1 MKSNVLLAS
10 FVAAVSLHG
19 AAFAQA
25 APEPAGDKPAEATI
39 SAPASAASSTD
50 AAIAAP
56 EKSRPKA
63 RRQVAAPAPAPE
75 PSAMGRFTD
84 FFRGGSNSSAQPNVQ
99 ASAQPDPRANARPAS
114 ANAQGQ
120 NASQFMLQRAAS
132 SYSTSSN
139 ALGFGL
145 YRVVPKET
153 VAFKERHAPGT
164 ILVRQREKRLY
175 YVNGDGTAIRY
186 AIAVGREGAAWAGT
200 SSVSDK
206 REWPGWTPTPAILAK
221 QPDLPRHVD
230 GGPANPMGARA
241 LYLGQTM
248 YRIHGTN
255 EPWRI
260 GEEASSGCIRMTND
274 DVVDLYNRTRLGATV
289 IVTR

>member
-10 FVAAVSLHG
+10 LIAALSLHSG
-19 AAFAQA
+19 AFAQA
-25 APEPAGDKPAEATI
+25 APEPAGDKPAEAAS
-39 SAPASAASSTD
+39 SAPASD
-50 AAIAAP
+50 AGIAAP
-56 EKSRPKA
+56 EKTKPKV
-63 RRQVAAPAPAPE
+63 RRLAAPAPE
-75 PSAMGRFTD
+75 PSAMDRFSY
-84 FFRGGSNSSAQPNVQ
+84 FFRGNSSVQ
-99 ASAQPDPRANARPAS
+99 ASAQPNPRANANARPAS

-120 NASQFMLQRAAS
+120 NASQFMLLRAAS

-145 YRVVPKET
+145 YRVVPKEI

-274 DVVDLYNRTRLGATV
+274 DIVDLYNRTRLGATV

>member
-1 MKSNVLLAS
+1 MKSNVVLAS
-10 FVAAVSLHG
+10 LIAALSLHS
-19 AAFAQA
+19 AAFAQT
-25 APEPAGDKPAEATI
+25 APTGDKPAV
-39 SAPASAASSTD
+39 AA
-50 AAIAAP
+50 
-56 EKSRPKA
+56 
-63 RRQVAAPAPAPE
+63 VAAPADAGIAGAEKPKPKVRRAAPAPE
-75 PSAMGRFTD
+75 PSAMDRFTN
-84 FFRGGSNSSAQPNVQ
+84 FFRSNSNVQ
-99 ASAQPDPRANARPAS
+99 ASAPSAPGNANARAPS

-120 NASQFMLQRAAS
+120 AASQVMLQRAAS

-145 YRVVPKET
+145 YRVTPREV
-153 VAFKERHAPGT
+153 VAFKERHTPGT

-186 AIAVGREGAAWAGT
+186 AIAVGREGAAWSGT

-206 REWPGWTPTPAILAK
+206 REWPGWTPTPGILAK

-260 GEEASSGCIRMTND
+260 GEEASSGCIRLTND
-274 DVVDLYNRTRLGATV
+274 DIIDLYNRTRLGATV

>member
-1 MKSNVLLAS
+1 MKLLVVFAS
-10 FVAAVSLHG
+10 LMAVVSLQTG
-19 AAFAQA
+19 ALAQTAAEPAPEKHAAATAA
-25 APEPAGDKPAEATI
+25 APESSAT
-39 SAPASAASSTD
+39 ASDAS
-50 AAIAAP
+50 IAAP
-56 EKSRPKA
+56 EKAKPKVK
-63 RRQVAAPAPAPE
+63 RQAVAPAPE
-75 PSAMGRFTD
+75 PAPMNRFSS
-84 FFRGGSNSSAQPNVQ
+84 FFRAGSATDTGASRPAPYGNTRS
-99 ASAQPDPRANARPAS
+99 ASAGSPD
-114 ANAQGQ
+114 
-120 NASQFMLQRAAS
+120 ASQYMQHKANS
-132 SYSTSSN
+132 SYSTSAN

-145 YRVVPKET
+145 YRITPKE
-153 VAFKERHAPGT
+153 VVQFREKHAPGT

-186 AIAVGREGAAWAGT
+186 AIAVGREGAAWSGT
-200 SSVSDK
+200 STVSDK
-206 REWPGWTPTPAILAK
+206 REWPGWTPTPDILRR

-230 GGPANPMGARA
+230 GGPANPLGARA

>member
-1 MKSNVLLAS
+1 MTSKVFFAS
-10 FVAAVSLHG
+10 LVAAVSLHS

-25 APEPAGDKPAEATI
+25 ASDAPGDKPAAT
-39 SAPASAASSTD
+39 ASAAPAAAAPTAAG

-56 EKSRPKA
+56 ETPKPA
-63 RRQVAAPAPAPE
+63 VRRRAAAPAPE
-75 PSAMGRFTD
+75 PSAMDRLSN
-84 FFRGGSNSSAQPNVQ
+84 FFRGNSAQPN
-99 ASAQPDPRANARPAS
+99 ASNAGARPGP
-114 ANAQGQ
+114 ANAQGSARGQ
-120 NASQFMLQRAAS
+120 DASQVMLQRAAS

-145 YRVVPKET
+145 YRVVPKE
-153 VAFKERHAPGT
+153 VVQFRERHAPGT

-206 REWPGWTPTPAILAK
+206 REWPGWTPTPEILRR
-221 QPDLPRHVD
+221 QPDLPRHVE

>member
-1 MKSNVLLAS
+1 MKLLVVFAS
-10 FVAAVSLHG
+10 LIAAISLQSG
-19 AAFAQA
+19 ALAQSASEPGAEKHAAASAA
-25 APEPAGDKPAEATI
+25 APDT
-39 SAPASAASSTD
+39 SAPASDASTT
-50 AAIAAP
+50 IAAP
-56 EKSRPKA
+56 EKAKPKV
-63 RRQVAAPAPAPE
+63 RRQTAAPAPAPAQE
-75 PSAMGRFTD
+75 PSSMSRFNN
-84 FFRGGSNSSAQPNVQ
+84 FFRGGSASDTGTGRPAPYAPSRS
-99 ASAQPDPRANARPAS
+99 ASAGGSDAAQYMQHKAN
-114 ANAQGQ
+114 
-120 NASQFMLQRAAS
+120 S

-145 YRVVPKET
+145 YRITPKE
-153 VAFKERHAPGT
+153 VVQFREKFAPGT

-186 AIAVGREGAAWAGT
+186 AIAVGREGAAWSGT
-200 SSVSDK
+200 STVSDK
-206 REWPGWTPTPAILAK
+206 KEWPGWTPTPDILRR

-230 GGPANPMGARA
+230 GGPANPLGARA

>member
-1 MKSNVLLAS
+1 MKSNVFLAS
-10 FVAAVSLHG
+10 LITAISLQSG
-19 AAFAQA
+19 ALAQA
-25 APEPAGDKPAEATI
+25 APEPAGDKPAEA
-39 SAPASAASSTD
+39 ASAAP
-50 AAIAAP
+50 AAAEPSIVAP
-56 EKSRPKA
+56 EQKARPKK
-63 RRQVAAPAPAPE
+63 RQSAAPAPAPE
-75 PSAMGRFTD
+75 PSGRSYFSN
-84 FFRGGSNSSAQPNVQ
+84 FFRGNAAPAGAQPE
-99 ASAQPDPRANARPAS
+99 PRGPRSAS
-114 ANAQGQ
+114 ANPQGQ
-120 NASQFMLQRAAS
+120 DASQFMMQKAAS

-145 YRVVPKET
+145 YRITPKE
-153 VAFKERHAPGT
+153 VVQFREKFAAGT

-186 AIAVGREGAAWAGT
+186 AIAVGREGAAWSGT

-206 REWPGWTPTPAILAK
+206 REWPGWTPTPDILRR

-230 GGPANPMGARA
+230 GGPANPLGARA

-274 DVVDLYNRTRLGATV
+274 DIVDLYNRTRLGATV

>member
-1 MKSNVLLAS
+1 MDRFSN
-10 FVAAVSLHG
+10 
-19 AAFAQA
+19 
-25 APEPAGDKPAEATI
+25 
-39 SAPASAASSTD
+39 
-50 AAIAAP
+50 
-56 EKSRPKA
+56 
-63 RRQVAAPAPAPE
+63 
-75 PSAMGRFTD
+75 
-84 FFRGGSNSSAQPNVQ
+84 FFRSNAYENAQTGTQWN
-99 ASAQPDPRANARPAS
+99 SRGYPRTAS

-120 NASQFMLQRAAS
+120 NASQFMLQRANS

-145 YRVVPKET
+145 YRITPREVVQFREK
-153 VAFKERHAPGT
+153 HAAGT

-186 AIAVGREGAAWAGT
+186 AIAVGREGAAWAGV
-200 SSVSDK
+200 SNVSDK
-206 REWPGWTPTPAILAK
+206 REWPDWTPTPDILRR

-230 GGPANPMGARA
+230 GGPANPLGARA

-260 GEEASSGCIRMTND
+260 GEEASSGCIRMTNED
-274 DVVDLYNRTRLGATV
+274 IVDLYNRARLGATV

>member
-1 MKSNVLLAS
+1 MKLLVVFAS
-10 FVAAVSLHG
+10 LIVAGSLPSG
-19 AAFAQA
+19 ALAQDAPEGAPERHAAATTA
-25 APEPAGDKPAEATI
+25 APTVTA
-39 SAPASAASSTD
+39 TD
-50 AAIAAP
+50 ASPTIAAP
-56 EKSRPKA
+56 EKARPKA
-63 RRQVAAPAPAPE
+63 RRQTVAPAPE
-75 PSAMGRFTD
+75 PSRMNRFSG
-84 FFRGGSNSSAQPNVQ
+84 FFRGGSATDAGVSRPAPYGNTRT
-99 ASAQPDPRANARPAS
+99 ASAGSPD
-114 ANAQGQ
+114 
-120 NASQFMLQRAAS
+120 ASQYMQHKANS
-132 SYSTSSN
+132 SYSTSAN

-145 YRVVPKET
+145 YRITPKE
-153 VAFKERHAPGT
+153 VVQFREKFAPGT

-200 SSVSDK
+200 STVSDK
-206 REWPGWTPTPAILAK
+206 REWPGWTPTPDILRR

-230 GGPANPMGARA
+230 GGPANPLGARA

>member
-1 MKSNVLLAS
+1 MTSKVLLAS
-10 FVAAVSLHG
+10 LITAVSLQG
-19 AAFAQA
+19 AALAQA
-25 APEPAGDKPAEATI
+25 ASDATEKKPAEA
-39 SAPASAASSTD
+39 SAPASAAAEPS
-50 AAIAAP
+50 IVAP
-56 EKSRPKA
+56 EQKAKPKK
-63 RRQVAAPAPAPE
+63 RQAAPAPVPAQE
-75 PSAMGRFTD
+75 PANSFSN
-84 FFRGGSNSSAQPNVQ
+84 FFRGNTAPAPETRGPRS
-99 ASAQPDPRANARPAS
+99 ASAAPN
-114 ANAQGQ
+114 GQ
-120 NASQFMLQRAAS
+120 SASQYMMQRATS

-145 YRVVPKET
+145 YRIVPRET
-153 VAFKERHAPGT
+153 VQFREKHAAGT

-206 REWPGWTPTPAILAK
+206 REWPDWTPTANILAR
-221 QPDLPRHVD
+221 QPDLPRHVE
-230 GGPANPMGARA
+230 GGPANPLGARA

-260 GEEASSGCIRMTND
+260 GEEASSGCIRLTND
-274 DVVDLYNRTRLGATV
+274 DIVDLYNRTRLGATV

>member
-10 FVAAVSLHG
+10 LITAISLQSG
-19 AAFAQA
+19 ALAQA
-25 APEPAGDKPAEATI
+25 ASDAAGDKPAEAT
-39 SAPASAASSTD
+39 SAAPAAAEPS
-50 AAIAAP
+50 IAAP
-56 EKSRPKA
+56 EQKARPKK
-63 RRQVAAPAPAPE
+63 RQTAAPAPAAAPE
-75 PSAMGRFTD
+75 PSAMDRFSG
-84 FFRGGSNSSAQPNVQ
+84 FIRGNAAP
-99 ASAQPDPRANARPAS
+99 APEPRGPRSAS
-114 ANAQGQ
+114 ANPQGV
-120 NASQFMLQRAAS
+120 SQFMLQRAAS

-145 YRVVPKET
+145 YRITPKE
-153 VAFKERHAPGT
+153 VVQFSERHAPGT

-206 REWPGWTPTPAILAK
+206 REWPGWTPTPDILRR
-221 QPDLPRHVD
+221 QPDLPRHVE
-230 GGPANPMGARA
+230 GGPANPLGARA

-274 DVVDLYNRTRLGATV
+274 DIVDLYNRTRLGATV

>member
-10 FVAAVSLHG
+10 LIAAVSLHTG
-19 AAFAQA
+19 AMAQA
-25 APEPAGDKPAEATI
+25 ASEPAGDKPAEA
-39 SAPASAASSTD
+39 AASEPV
-50 AAIAAP
+50 IAAP
-56 EKSRPKA
+56 ERKA
-63 RRQVAAPAPAPE
+63 RPRVKREALAPE
-75 PSAMGRFTD
+75 QPATERYGD
-84 FFRGGSNSSAQPNVQ
+84 FFRPSWNARSAG
-99 ASAQPDPRANARPAS
+99 PDARANARSAS
-114 ANAQGQ
+114 AQGQ
-120 NASQFMLQRAAS
+120 GASQFMLQRAAS

-145 YRVVPKET
+145 YRITPRET
-153 VAFKERHAPGT
+153 VQFRERHAPGT

-186 AIAVGREGAAWAGT
+186 AIAVGREGAAWSGT
-200 SSVSDK
+200 STVSDK
-206 REWPGWTPTPAILAK
+206 REWPDWTPTASILAK

-260 GEEASSGCIRMTND
+260 GEEASSGCIRMSND
-274 DVVDLYNRTRLGATV
+274 DIVDLYNRTRLGATV
-289 IVTR
+289 VVTR

>member
-1 MKSNVLLAS
+1 MKSTAVFAS
-10 FVAAVSLHG
+10 LIVAVSLHSG
-19 AAFAQA
+19 ALAQTASEPATEKHAAATTA
-25 APEPAGDKPAEATI
+25 APSG
-39 SAPASAASSTD
+39 STSD
-50 AAIAAP
+50 VSIVAP
-56 EKSRPKA
+56 EKAKPKA
-63 RRQVAAPAPAPE
+63 KRRAAAPAPE
-75 PSAMGRFTD
+75 PASADRFSN
-84 FFRGGSNSSAQPNVQ
+84 FFRGGSASDPGTGRPSTYSTSRS
-99 ASAQPDPRANARPAS
+99 ASAGGSDVSQYMQHKAN
-114 ANAQGQ
+114 
-120 NASQFMLQRAAS
+120 S

-145 YRVVPKET
+145 YRITPKE
-153 VAFKERHAPGT
+153 VVQFREKFAPGT

-175 YVNGDGTAIRY
+175 YVNGDGTAVRY

-206 REWPGWTPTPAILAK
+206 KEWPGWTPTPDILK
-221 QPDLPRHVD
+221 RQPDLPRHVE
-230 GGPANPMGARA
+230 GGPANPLGARA

>member
-10 FVAAVSLHG
+10 LITAISLHSG
-19 AAFAQA
+19 ALAQA
-25 APEPAGDKPAEATI
+25 ASEPSGDKPAEAA
-39 SAPASAASSTD
+39 APAPEAS
-50 AAIAAP
+50 IAAP
-56 EKSRPKA
+56 EHKA
-63 RRQVAAPAPAPE
+63 KPRKRQTAAPAPAPD
-75 PSAMGRFTD
+75 SSGRNYFSN
-84 FFRGGSNSSAQPNVQ
+84 FFRGNAAP
-99 ASAQPDPRANARPAS
+99 AAAQPDVRGARTASAAANGQDASQYMQHRAN
-114 ANAQGQ
+114 
-120 NASQFMLQRAAS
+120 S

-145 YRVVPKET
+145 YRIVPRET
-153 VAFKERHAPGT
+153 VAFREKHAAGT

-186 AIAVGREGAAWAGT
+186 AIAVGREGAAWSGT
-200 SSVSDK
+200 STVSDK
-206 REWPGWTPTPAILAK
+206 REWPGWTPTPDILRR

-230 GGPANPMGARA
+230 GGPANPLGARA

-260 GEEASSGCIRMTND
+260 GEEASSGCIRLTNED
-274 DVVDLYNRTRLGATV
+274 IVDLYNRTRLGATV

>member
-1 MKSNVLLAS
+1 MKLLVVFAS
-10 FVAAVSLHG
+10 LIAAVSLQSG
-19 AAFAQA
+19 AFAQTAEPALEKHAAATAA
-25 APEPAGDKPAEATI
+25 APES
-39 SAPASAASSTD
+39 SAPVSEIS
-50 AAIAAP
+50 IAAP
-56 EKSRPKA
+56 EKAKPKA
-63 RRQVAAPAPAPE
+63 RRQAVAPAPE
-75 PSAMGRFTD
+75 PSAVNRFNT
-84 FFRGGSNSSAQPNVQ
+84 FFRGGSATD
-99 ASAQPDPRANARPAS
+99 AGTGRPAPYATSRS
-114 ANAQGQ
+114 ASVGGSG
-120 NASQFMLQRAAS
+120 ASQLMQHKANS

-145 YRVVPKET
+145 YRITPKE
-153 VAFKERHAPGT
+153 VVQFREKFAPGT

-186 AIAVGREGAAWAGT
+186 AIAVGREGAAWSGT
-200 SSVSDK
+200 STVSDK
-206 REWPGWTPTPAILAK
+206 REWPGWTPTPDILRR

-230 GGPANPMGARA
+230 GGPANPLGARA

-274 DVVDLYNRTRLGATV
+274 DVVDLYNRARLGATV

>member
-1 MKSNVLLAS
+1 MNLNVVFAS
-10 FVAAVSLHG
+10 LIAAVSLHSG
-19 AAFAQA
+19 ALAQSASEPVTEKHAAATTA
-25 APEPAGDKPAEATI
+25 APAGSASTFDAT
-39 SAPASAASSTD
+39 
-50 AAIAAP
+50 IAAP
-56 EKSRPKA
+56 EKAKPKSK
-63 RRQVAAPAPAPE
+63 RRAAASAPARTPE
-75 PSAMGRFTD
+75 PPAADRVSN
-84 FFRGGSNSSAQPNVQ
+84 FFRGGS
-99 ASAQPDPRANARPAS
+99 ASDPGTGRPAS
-114 ANAQGQ
+114 YSNSRSASVGGSD
-120 NASQFMLQRAAS
+120 ASQQMMQRAVS

-145 YRVVPKET
+145 YRITPKE
-153 VAFKERHAPGT
+153 VVSFNEKHAPGT

-186 AIAVGREGAAWAGT
+186 AIAVGREGAAWSGT
-200 SSVSDK
+200 SVVSDK
-206 REWPGWTPTPAILAK
+206 REWPGWTPTPDILRR
-221 QPDLPRHVD
+221 QPDLPRHVE
-230 GGPANPMGARA
+230 GGPANPLGARA
-241 LYLGQTM
+241 LYLGQTL

>member
-1 MKSNVLLAS
+1 MRSNLLFTS
-10 FVAAVSLHG
+10 LVAAISLHSG
-19 AAFAQA
+19 AFAQA
-25 APEPAGDKPAEATI
+25 ASEPSGDKPAEAAT
-39 SAPASAASSTD
+39 SAPAAETS
-50 AAIAAP
+50 IAAP
-56 EKSRPKA
+56 EQKAKPK
-63 RRQVAAPAPAPE
+63 RRQAAAPALAPE
-75 PSAMGRFTD
+75 PSAMDRFST
-84 FFRGGSNSSAQPNVQ
+84 FFRGNSYDAPQ
-99 ASAQPDPRANARPAS
+99 ASAQPNPRANARPGA
-114 ANAQGQ
+114 ANAQGAA
-120 NASQFMLQRAAS
+120 ASQVMLQRAAS

-145 YRVVPKET
+145 YRIVPKEI

-206 REWPGWTPTPAILAK
+206 REWPDWTPTANILAK

-230 GGPANPMGARA
+230 GGPANPLGARA

-274 DVVDLYNRTRLGATV
+274 DIVDLYNRTRLGATV

>member
-1 MKSNVLLAS
+1 MKSTVVFAS
-10 FVAAVSLHG
+10 LIAAVSLHSG
-19 AAFAQA
+19 ALAQTASEPVAEKHAAATTA
-25 APEPAGDKPAEATI
+25 APT
-39 SAPASAASSTD
+39 SSTSD
-50 AAIAAP
+50 VSIVAP
-56 EKSRPKA
+56 EKAKPKA
-63 RRQVAAPAPAPE
+63 KRRAAAPAPAPE
-75 PSAMGRFTD
+75 PASAERFSN
-84 FFRGGSNSSAQPNVQ
+84 FFRGGSASDPGTSRPSSYSNSRSVSAGNPNDVSQ
-99 ASAQPDPRANARPAS
+99 YMQHKAN
-114 ANAQGQ
+114 
-120 NASQFMLQRAAS
+120 S
-132 SYSTSSN
+132 SYSTSAN

-145 YRVVPKET
+145 YRITPKE
-153 VAFKERHAPGT
+153 VVSFNEKHAPGT

-186 AIAVGREGAAWAGT
+186 AIAVGREGAAWSGT

-206 REWPGWTPTPAILAK
+206 REWPGWTPTPDILK
-221 QPDLPRHVD
+221 RQPDLPRHVE
-230 GGPANPMGARA
+230 GGPANPLGARA

>member
-1 MKSNVLLAS
+1 MKSNALFAS
-10 FVAAVSLHG
+10 LIAAVALQSG
-19 AAFAQA
+19 AFAQA
-25 APEPAGDKPAEATI
+25 ALEPTGDKPAEAATP
-39 SAPASAASSTD
+39 APAAEAS
-50 AAIAAP
+50 IAAP
-56 EKSRPKA
+56 EKAKPK
-63 RRQVAAPAPAPE
+63 RRQAAAHAPALESPA
-75 PSAMGRFTD
+75 MDRFST
-84 FFRGGSNSSAQPNVQ
+84 FFRGHSFDNANAQPNLRAY
-99 ASAQPDPRANARPAS
+99 ASRPGP

-120 NASQFMLQRAAS
+120 SASQVMLQRAAS

-200 SSVSDK
+200 STVSDK
-206 REWPGWTPTPAILAK
+206 REWPDWTPTSEILRR

-230 GGPANPMGARA
+230 GGPANPLGARA

-274 DVVDLYNRTRLGATV
+274 DIVDLYNRTRLGATV

>member
-1 MKSNVLLAS
+1 MKSNVLLC
-10 FVAAVSLHG
+10 VADRGLVAPIRGHG
-19 AAFAQA
+19 TGRVRAHRRQAGRGRQRHPRNPSIAAPEQKAKPKVRAQA
-25 APEPAGDKPAEATI
+25 APRRNTRAT
-39 SAPASAASSTD
+39 SSNFFRVTSCNAPAAPGAD
-50 AAIAAP
+50 AGA
-56 EKSRPKA
+56 KQRTRHA
-63 RRQVAAPAPAPE
+63 R
-75 PSAMGRFTD
+75 S
-84 FFRGGSNSSAQPNVQ
+84 
-99 ASAQPDPRANARPAS
+99 
-114 ANAQGQ
+114 AQGQ
-120 NASQFMLQRAAS
+120 GASQFMLQRAAS

-145 YRVVPKET
+145 YRVTPRET
-153 VAFKERHAPGT
+153 VSFKERHVPGT

-175 YVNGDGTAIRY
+175 YVQRRRHRDPLCHR
-186 AIAVGREGAAWAGT
+186 GRPRGRGLGRHLERLRQARMAGL
-200 SSVSDK
+200 DADA
-206 REWPGWTPTPAILAK
+206 GNPAP

-260 GEEASSGCIRMTND
+260 GEEASSGCIRLTND
-274 DVVDLYNRTRLGATV
+274 DIVDLYNRTRLGATV